1 MVLCSFMLSNILRN
15 GKSYV
20 SEDEEA
26 EFLYACRKFA
36 LSYAPET
43 RRRSRRGRSRGIGR
57 RDARRIGEKRSDVHV
72 RGADVSHHAHVE
84 RVG

>member
-1 MVLCSFMLSNILRN
+1 MALLTDSTSRQKKSGSTSTKTVVAPTSSMHVAVEMNVYDAMVLCSFMLSNILRN

-36 LSYAPET
+36 LSWNIAN
-43 RRRSRRGRSRGIGR
+43 RN
-57 RDARRIGEKRSDVHV
+57 
-72 RGADVSHHAHVE
+72 
-84 RVG
+84 